1 MFAASAGRKY
11 SKTESGLRIL
21 NVSRSDRGV
30 YICRARVANTGQM
43 EERDIR
49 LEVSREREIER
60 DIYRVIER
68 ERGKLRGRER

>member
-1 MFAASAGRKY
+1 MFAASVGRKY

-49 LEVSREREIER
+49 LEVSRE
-60 DIYRVIER
+60 
-68 ERGKLRGRER
+68 GGREREKDRVGDRHRE

>member
-1 MFAASAGRKY
+1 MFAASVGRKY

-49 LEVSREREIER
+49 LEVSRQ
-60 DIYRVIER
+60 
-68 ERGKLRGRER
+68 RGREREKDRVGDRGRGR

>member
-1 MFAASAGRKY
+1 MFAASVGRKY

-49 LEVSREREIER
+49 LEVSRQ
-60 DIYRVIER
+60 
-68 ERGKLRGRER
+68 RGREREKDRVGDRGRER

>member
-1 MFAASAGRKY
+1 MFAASVGRKY

-49 LEVSREREIER
+49 LEVSREGER
-60 DIYRVIER
+60 Y
-68 ERGKLRGRER
+68 RGR

>member
-1 MFAASAGRKY
+1 MFAASVGRKY
-11 SKTESGLRIL
+11 SKAESGLRIL

-49 LEVSREREIER
+49 LEVSRQ
-60 DIYRVIER
+60 
-68 ERGKLRGRER
+68 RGREREKDRVGDRGRER

>member
-1 MFAASAGRKY
+1 MFAASVGRKY
-11 SKTESGLRIL
+11 SKAESGLRIL

-49 LEVSREREIER
+49 LEVSRE
-60 DIYRVIER
+60 
-68 ERGKLRGRER
+68 GGREREKDRVGDRHRE

>member
-1 MFAASAGRKY
+1 MFAASVGRKY

-60 DIYRVIER
+60 ERYIE
-68 ERGKLRGRER
+68 